1 MATLVLPDP
10 VGAHTSMFSLLYRA
24 HSLTRL
30 CVVEH
35 AAHVTCERQ
44 SIHGHKFSLLYR
56 AHSLTQLC
64 MVHAV
69 RVTCEQQTVCGCV
82 ISMLF
87 SVQLHNSSAYMHRV
101 CIGLARTI
109 NKYGVYTVF
118 LAGNRQIRLYTVYMY
133 GSGQP

>member
-64 MVHAV
+64 VVEHAAH
-69 RVTCEQQTVCGCV
+69 VTCERQSIHGRK
-82 ISMLF
+82 F
-87 SVQLHNSSAYMHRV
+87 SL
-101 CIGLARTI
+101 
-109 NKYGVYTVF
+109 
-118 LAGNRQIRLYTVYMY
+118 LY
-133 GSGQP
+133 